1 MENKSTEPLV
11 YIVLVNYNGYRDTVS
26 CLQSLEKIRYSN
38 YRIILVDNCSE
49 DRDKITADPYISSR
63 ARVILA
69 PANDGFSSGNNYG
82 IREALQDGA
91 EYVLLLNNDTE
102 VTSDFLNILVET
114 AQSDP
119 AIGITTGNIY
129 YHSKPDTLWYCAGAY
144 DRHRGTTQMCTKNTQ
159 TGTEEVSFI
168 CGCLMLLRA
177 EMLNRIGLL
186 EEDFFLYSEDTELC
200 CRAQDAGW
208 KLVWNGSAAIYHK
221 VSTSTGENSPLQQ
234 YYLIRNN
241 LYMAKEYCEKPAFC
255 YARRFLHSCKEIL
268 RGRYHLKPLLRAYQ
282 DFSRGIKGKSF

>member
-26 CLQSLEKIRYSN
+26 CLQSLQKIRYSN
-38 YRIILVDNCSE
+38 YKVILVDNCSG
-49 DRDKITADPYISSR
+49 DRDRIFQDPYISSR

-102 VTSDFLNILVET
+102 VTPDFLNILVET

-119 AIGITTGNIY
+119 TIGIATGNIY

-144 DRHRGTTQMCTKNTQ
+144 DRRRGTTQMCTKNTC
-159 TGTEEVSFI
+159 TGTEEVSFV
-168 CGCLMLLRA
+168 CGCLMLLRTH
-177 EMLNRIGLL
+177 MLSQIGLL

-200 CRAQDAGW
+200 CRAQNAGW

-221 VSTSTGENSPLQQ
+221 ISTSTGENSPLQQ

-241 LYMAKEYCEKPAFC
+241 LYMAKEYCEKPAAC
-255 YARRFLHSCKEIL
+255 YIRRFLHSCKAIL
-268 RGRYHLKPLLRAYQ
+268 RGRYQLKPLLRAYQ
-282 DFSRGIKGKSF
+282 DFSKGIKGKSF